1 MHDFPLEQTKTLD
14 FGPLN
19 IVQRSSS
26 GDDAVGNVLE
36 NPVTGQISDRNMP
49 VVKDQLSVT
58 WHEDTPVLT
67 DHLPVVAT
75 HLQPSTR

>member
-1 MHDFPLEQTKTLD
+1 MHDFPSEQTKTLD
-14 FGPLN
+14 LWPLN

-49 VVKDQLSVT
+49 VAKDQPSATQHKDRL
-58 WHEDTPVLT
+58 VLT

-75 HLQPSTR
+75 HLHPSTR